1 MSAPRR
7 QRRRDLGRGRERRRY
22 STVAPSPAIE
32 NGYLPEDGWIE
43 YCDGSMFVVGYTE
56 GGAPY
61 GYVDWT
67 GTRSFP
73 DDNSGSSDSG
83 STTGVS

>member
-1 MSAPRR
+1 
-7 QRRRDLGRGRERRRY
+7 
-22 STVAPSPAIE
+22 
-32 NGYLPEDGWIE
+32 
-43 YCDGSMFVVGYTE
+43 MFVVGWTE

-73 DDNSGSSDSG
+73 DDESVH
-83 STTGVS
+83 TC